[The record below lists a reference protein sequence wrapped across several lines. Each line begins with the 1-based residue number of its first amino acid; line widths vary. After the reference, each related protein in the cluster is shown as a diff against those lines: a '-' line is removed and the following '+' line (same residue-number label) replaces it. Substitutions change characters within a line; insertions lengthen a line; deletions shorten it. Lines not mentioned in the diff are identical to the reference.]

1 MQKVNLLGYTRPQ
14 LEELMLSMGQKKYKG
29 GQIFNW
35 LYGVRQYDFQLIVAE
50 SDVKSSATTYYFY
63 TEISAS

>member
-29 GQIFNW
+29 GRYSTGCTAF
-35 LYGVRQYDFQLIVAE
+35 A
-50 SDVKSSATTYYFY
+50 STTSS
-63 TEISAS
+63 